1 MSTVVHTTIPG
12 LSVAGRLNRL
22 PVTRAHKRIISII
35 ALGTFFEIYELFLS
49 GVLATT
55 LSTQFGL
62 DGTGLTLV
70 LASPFI
76 GAFLGAALVGP
87 VADRLGRRKAY
98 MITLGIYSVATV
110 VAAFS
115 PNVWVL
121 VACRFVAGIG
131 LGGELPVT
139 DSFLGDILPARRRG
153 YFAAWAFTVAYM
165 AVPLVGFLGL
175 GMATAAPW
183 GIDGWRWMF
192 AFGALGAV
200 ITFLV
205 RRKLPESPRWLESVG
220 RAAEAEEIT
229 RMLEDAARSEG
240 WNGVDADTG
249 PAGPAPAA
257 AVSEAQR
264 HPEVKPLPASA
275 LLRRPLVKRALLMAL
290 VWVLAVIGYHGF
302 SVVATLALTQRGFTV
317 TSSLLYTS
325 LAFIGYPVG
334 SYLSMLL
341 MDRVERKLLLGA
353 SLALMA
359 VLGLVYGN
367 AQNPVVIVVFGF
379 AFTVAANV
387 MSNTTHIYQLE
398 QFPTSIRTTATG
410 WLYSLG
416 RLSTAAAP
424 FYLVPILQ
432 NAGSGAVFTVVG
444 AACLIAATAVIVA
457 GVRTTGL
464 SLEEI
469 SPEVRQ

>member
-1 MSTVVHTTIPG
+1 
-12 LSVAGRLNRL
+12 
-22 PVTRAHKRIISII
+22 
-35 ALGTFFEIYELFLS
+35 
-49 GVLATT
+49 
-55 LSTQFGL
+55 
-62 DGTGLTLV
+62 
-70 LASPFI
+70 
-76 GAFLGAALVGP
+76 
-87 VADRLGRRKAY
+87 
-98 MITLGIYSVATV
+98 
-110 VAAFS
+110 
-115 PNVWVL
+115 
-121 VACRFVAGIG
+121 
-131 LGGELPVT
+131 
-139 DSFLGDILPARRRG
+139 
-153 YFAAWAFTVAYM
+153 
-165 AVPLVGFLGL
+165 
-175 GMATAAPW
+175 
-183 GIDGWRWMF
+183 
-192 AFGALGAV
+192 
-200 ITFLV
+200 
-205 RRKLPESPRWLESVG
+205 
-220 RAAEAEEIT
+220 
-229 RMLEDAARSEG
+229 
-240 WNGVDADTG
+240 
-249 PAGPAPAA
+249 
-257 AVSEAQR
+257 
-264 HPEVKPLPASA
+264 
-275 LLRRPLVKRALLMAL
+275 
-290 VWVLAVIGYHGF
+290 
-302 SVVATLALTQRGFTV
+302 
-317 TSSLLYTS
+317 
-325 LAFIGYPVG
+325 
-334 SYLSMLL
+334 MLL